1 MNDKVALFAST
12 LLNSATNAHF
22 FHWSTDSYAK
32 HIALGEYYD
41 GIVDAVDA
49 YVETYMGIYSK
60 ITKFPAC
67 HHEPKE
73 PVAYLKSLQKFVKE
87 ARSDLPKDTQLVNL
101 CDAIAD
107 LIDTTVYKLVNLK

>member
-32 HIALGEYYD
+32 HVALGEYYD

-49 YVETYMGIYSK
+49 YVEAYMGCYSK
-60 ITKFPAC
+60 IEDFPEC
-67 HHEPKE
+67 SHKPRD
-73 PVAYLKSLQKFVKE
+73 PVAYLKSLQVFVRE
-87 ARSDLPKDTQLVNL
+87 AKVDLPKDTQLVNL

-107 LIDTTVYKLVNLK
+107 LIDLTTYKLVNLK